1 MAIQWF
7 ELKRAIALRLYDLG
21 IILYGASIRLLA
33 WWQPKA
39 AQWVAGRKAQ
49 QYPLIIH
56 DNPTHTPRFWVHCAS
71 LGEFEQGRP
80 LIEALRRR
88 YPQCRVWLT
97 FYSPSGYTVRH
108 RYELADWVGY
118 LPLDTAANA
127 RHLIDALQPT
137 AVFWVKY
144 EFWQHYLETLH
155 ARGIP
160 AYLIS
165 AQFTATQIFF
175 QAYGGFFRQML
186 RYYSHIFVQNPESAQ
201 LLRQIGIDRLSVSG
215 DTRFDRVASIADQA
229 ADLPLIAL
237 FRNEQ
242 PLLIAGST
250 WQPDEAILLRYIAQ
264 RPAELSKFIIVP
276 HEIGE
281 AHIAALCQQLNLAL
295 DDAQTPKSEIATLA
309 RVLRYSEILLE
320 DTAWQTAVLPKAQI
334 LVIDRIGL
342 LATLYRY
349 ANYAYIGGGFGRGI
363 HNILEAAVWG
373 IPVFFGSRYSQ
384 FREAVDLVELQA
396 AFSLRDADT
405 LRALVKQYPPDSAA
419 YHQIAQIARQYV
431 RQHVG
436 ATSRIMA
443 HLNL

>member
-7 ELKRAIALRLYDLG
+7 DLKRAISLRLYDLG
-21 IILYGASIRLLA
+21 IILYSALIHLSA

-39 AQWVAGRKAQ
+39 AQWIAGRKAQ
-49 QYPLIIH
+49 QYPSISH

-80 LIEALRRR
+80 LIEALRRH
-88 YPQCRVWLT
+88 YPQCRIWLT

-118 LPLDTAANA
+118 LPLDTATNA
-127 RHLIDALQPT
+127 RQLIDALRPT

-144 EFWQHYLETLH
+144 EFWRHYLATLH

-175 QAYGGFFRQML
+175 QAYGGFFRQIL
-186 RYYSHIFVQNPESAQ
+186 PYYRHIFVQNPESAQ
-201 LLRQIGIDRLSVSG
+201 LLLQIGIEHVSVSG

-229 ADLPLIAL
+229 PDLPLIAL
-237 FRNEQ
+237 FRNAQ

-250 WQPDEAILLRYIAQ
+250 WKPDEAILLRYIAQ
-264 RPAELSKFIIVP
+264 QPAELSKFIIVP
-276 HEIGE
+276 HEIDE
-281 AHIAALCQQLNLAL
+281 AHIAALCRQLNLAL
-295 DDAQTPKSEIATLA
+295 DGAQTPKPEITDLP

-342 LATLYRY
+342 LAALYRY
-349 ANYAYIGGGFGRGI
+349 ADYAYVGGGFGRGI

-373 IPVFFGSRYSQ
+373 IPIFFGSRYSQ
-384 FREAVDLVELQA
+384 FREAVDLVELQT
-396 AFSLRDADT
+396 AFSLNNADT
-405 LRALVKQYPPDSAA
+405 LRALIGQYPPDSAA
-419 YHQIAQIARQYV
+419 YRQIAQITRQYI

-443 HLNL
+443 QLNL